1 MIRSSGVLRRYLGMF
16 ARCALVAGFFGPA
29 ANSAHAIPLA
39 DLFGGE
45 TPETIVAGDK
55 LFSNWQLVTNAA
67 GTDLSQIDVTPLDDP
82 ASNPGLRY
90 TDTGGALTLD
100 TLGEEFQISFRFT
113 VTVLDP
119 TQRISGNT
127 LELVDAATEGFALVQ
142 ILEGVDDGTEDTI
155 LATKIVTS
163 QGEPVIDDPLAE
175 ATFAPQQ
182 SIGVSTILFGV
193 VEGAED
199 FGRLTQFD
207 QRFSQV
213 SIAVPEP
220 ASLGVFLAG
229 LAGLGFFSRFP
240 HRAKAGR
247 RERRA

>member
-1 MIRSSGVLRRYLGMF
+1 MIRTSRMLRCYLGAF
-16 ARCALVAGFFGPA
+16 AASICGLT
-29 ANSAHAIPLA
+29 ANSAHAIPLS

-55 LFSNWQLVTNAA
+55 LFSNWQLVTNEAE
-67 GTDLSQIDVTPLDDP
+67 TDLSQIDVTPLDDP
-82 ASNPGLRY
+82 ANNPGLRY

-100 TLGEEFQISFRFT
+100 TPGEEFQISFRFT

-119 TQRISGNT
+119 TQQISGNS

-155 LATKIVTS
+155 LATKVVTS
-163 QGEPVIDDPLAE
+163 QGEPPIDEPLAE

-213 SIAVPEP
+213 SIVVPEP
-220 ASLGVFLAG
+220 ASLSVFVVG
-229 LAGLGFFSRFP
+229 LVGLGLLG
-240 HRAKAGR
+240 RASHKA
-247 RERRA
+247 RAARTASSA

>member
-1 MIRSSGVLRRYLGMF
+1 MIRSSGMFRRHLGMF
-16 ARCALVAGFFGPA
+16 ARCAIIAGLFGPA
-29 ANSAHAIPLA
+29 ANSAQAIPLA

-45 TPETIVAGDK
+45 TPEAIVAGDK
-55 LFSNWQLVTNAA
+55 LFSNWQLINNAA
-67 GTDLSQIDVTPLDDP
+67 ATDLSQIDVTPLDDP
-82 ASNPGLRY
+82 AGNPGLRY

-100 TLGEEFQISFRFT
+100 TLGEEFEIAFRFT

-119 TQRISGNT
+119 TQQVSGSS

-163 QGEPVIDDPLAE
+163 QGQPVIDDPLAV

-182 SIGVSTILFGV
+182 SVGVSTVLFGL

-220 ASLGVFLAG
+220 ASLGLFLSG
-229 LAGLGFFSRFP
+229 LAGLGFFGRFP
-240 HRAKAGR
+240 RGVKAGR
-247 RERRA
+247 RQKRA